1 VVRGIFLGQSLAFGC
16 VRNTLFYRKH
26 FIHTHKNAKMST
38 NNNNQAPRKVKK
50 TKQNKQKQNRK
61 LSKASKVS
69 KKKSKDPASSAI
81 MMAPTAFSQEQR
93 IFKDLKKSKRM
104 PGSEFIGTISGSVAL
119 TGTTLAVN
127 PGNSTIFSWLGPQ
140 AQKWE
145 QYRFHKL
152 QFRYVTRM
160 GSSSPGSVMISP
172 DYNCKDVPPTTVKEA
187 LNCADSVESSTWRE
201 IVCVLNPESMFSV
214 GPRKFVRGN
223 DYHPDLLLY
232 DACTLNIL
240 TVGQVDSSV
249 IGNLWVDYD
258 VEFFIRQSS
267 THDAM
272 PNIGIVNYLET
283 SPQSFTSGVA
293 SNIMISNVKFDSMR
307 FGPQSG
313 PGEFLPRAGT
323 YWIVFTGL
331 ATQNTTNLAH
341 YTITAEKSGTLIT
354 GANIDVD
361 FYMTN
366 GWESPFTLQFVENFT
381 GSQALRFRCLG
392 TTVSGTLSI
401 EMKNLVAILL

>member
-1 VVRGIFLGQSLAFGC
+1 
-16 VRNTLFYRKH
+16 
-26 FIHTHKNAKMST
+26 MST
-38 NNNNQAPRKVKK
+38 TSNNQAPRKVKK
-50 TKQNKQKQNRK
+50 PKQKQNQR
-61 LSKASKVS
+61 LSKAPKVS
-69 KKKSKDPASSAI
+69 KKKKSISSPSSAV
-81 MMAPTAFSQEQR
+81 MMAPTAYSLEQR
-93 IFKDLKKSKRM
+93 GFKDLKNSKRT
-104 PGSEFIGTISGSVAL
+104 PGSEFIGTISGSVGL
-119 TGTTLAVN
+119 TGTSFAVN
-127 PGNSTIFSWLGPQ
+127 PGNSSIFSWLGPQ

-160 GSSSPGSVMISP
+160 GSSAPGSVMISP
-172 DYNCKDVPPTTVKEA
+172 DYNCKDVPPLTVKEA
-187 LNCADSVESSTWRE
+187 LNTADSVEGSTWRE
-201 IVCVLNPESMFSV
+201 IVCILKPESMFAV

-240 TVGQVDSSV
+240 TVGQVDSAV

-283 SPQSFTSGVA
+283 SPQTFTNAVA
-293 SNIMISNVKFDSMR
+293 SNIMISNVKFDSMH

-323 YWIVFTGL
+323 YWVTLTGL
-331 ATQNTTNLAH
+331 VTQNTTNLAH
-341 YTITAEKSGTLIT
+341 YAITAEKSNTLIT

-361 FYMTN
+361 FYLTN
-366 GWESPFTLQFVENFT
+366 GWECPFTLQFVENFT
-381 GSQALRFRCLG
+381 GSQTLRFRCLG
-392 TTVSGTLSI
+392 TTVSGTLSM

>member
-1 VVRGIFLGQSLAFGC
+1 
-16 VRNTLFYRKH
+16 
-26 FIHTHKNAKMST
+26 MST

-50 TKQNKQKQNRK
+50 AKQNKQKQNRK
-61 LSKASKVS
+61 PSKASKVS
-69 KKKSKDPASSAI
+69 KKKFKDPASSAI

-104 PGSEFIGTISGSVAL
+104 PGSEFIGTISGSVGL

-127 PGNSTIFSWLGPQ
+127 PGNSSIFSWLGPQ

-172 DYNCKDVPPTTVKEA
+172 DYNCKDVPPLTVKEA
-187 LNCADSVESSTWRE
+187 LNTADSVESSTWRE
-201 IVCVLNPESMFSV
+201 ITCILNPDSMFAV

-283 SPQSFTSGVA
+283 SPQSFTNAVA
-293 SNIMISNVKFDSMR
+293 SNIMISNVKFDSMH

-323 YWIVFTGL
+323 YWVTLTGL
-331 ATQNTTNLAH
+331 VTQNTTNLAH
-341 YTITAEKSGTLIT
+341 YAITAEKSNTLIT

-366 GWESPFTLQFVENFT
+366 GWECPFTLQFVENFT
-381 GSQALRFRCLG
+381 GSQTLRFRCLG
-392 TTVSGTLSI
+392 TTVSGTLSM